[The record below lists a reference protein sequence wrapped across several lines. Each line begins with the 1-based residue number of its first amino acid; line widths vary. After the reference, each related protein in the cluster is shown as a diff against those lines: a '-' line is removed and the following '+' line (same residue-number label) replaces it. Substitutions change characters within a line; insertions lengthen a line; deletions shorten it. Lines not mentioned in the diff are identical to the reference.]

1 MPPFLLALL
10 GQGLGI
16 LGNAVI
22 AKGKDVIEEKLGIN
36 IEDSLQTAE
45 GRQQLLQLQNDHEEF
60 LIQSALE
67 NKRLDFQA
75 FQVQVADVSNARDA
89 NTRIQESS
97 NASWLAKNTIYIIA
111 FVVIGGGGWMLYTS
125 SEADVRMAVVSCV
138 TLVLGWFFGSSK
150 NNGSKDDT
158 IAKLARGAQNDAR

>member
-36 IEDSLQTAE
+36 IEESLQTAE
-45 GRQQLLQLQNDHEEF
+45 GKQKLLQLQIDHEEF
-60 LIQSALE
+60 LVNSVLE
-67 NKRLDFQA
+67 NRKLDLLEFQA
-75 FQVQVADVSNARDA
+75 QVADVSNARDTNA
-89 NTRIQESS
+89 KIQESP
-97 NASWLAKNTIYIIA
+97 NASWMAKNAIYIIA
-111 FVVIGGGGWMLYTS
+111 FVVIFGGGWMVYTS
-125 SEADVRMAVVSCV
+125 QEADVRMAVVSCI

-150 NNGSKDDT
+150 NNGSKDET
-158 IAKLARGAQNDAR
+158 IAKLAQGAQHDAR